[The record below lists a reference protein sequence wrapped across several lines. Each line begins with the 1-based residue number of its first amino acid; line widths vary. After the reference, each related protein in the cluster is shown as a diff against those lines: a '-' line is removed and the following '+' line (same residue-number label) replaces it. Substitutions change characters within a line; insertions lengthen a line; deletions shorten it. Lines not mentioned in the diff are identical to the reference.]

1 MSRWSGDTAATLL
14 LVKHALPVLDV
25 SKPAREWQLGTEGE
39 RQAKKLAG
47 ALRAFAPLRMIASPE
62 PKAVSTAALVA
73 AELEVEVSVVDALR
87 EFDRPVLPFLSKE
100 EHARANEQIFVDLN
114 RRVLGNESGREAL
127 DRFSVAIDDA
137 IALTRAQS
145 LVAVTHGTVISLF
158 VAAHNAVDA
167 FAMWKQLECTSYVV
181 LDVPSFALRNI
192 VIDASNA

>member
-1 MSRWSGDTAATLL
+1 MSRWPGDAPATLV
-14 LVKHALPVLDV
+14 LVKHALPVLDA

-62 PKAVSTAALVA
+62 PKAASTAALVA

-87 EFDRPVLPFLSKE
+87 EFDRPVLPFLPKE

-114 RRVLGNESGREAL
+114 RRVFGIESGREAL
-127 DRFSVAIDDA
+127 DRFSIAIDDA
-137 IALTRAQS
+137 IAQTRAQS
-145 LVAVTHGTVISLF
+145 VVAVTHGTVISLF
-158 VAAHNAVDA
+158 VAAHNAVNA

-181 LDVPSFALRNI
+181 LDVPSFALRR
-192 VIDASNA
+192 VVLDAGNA